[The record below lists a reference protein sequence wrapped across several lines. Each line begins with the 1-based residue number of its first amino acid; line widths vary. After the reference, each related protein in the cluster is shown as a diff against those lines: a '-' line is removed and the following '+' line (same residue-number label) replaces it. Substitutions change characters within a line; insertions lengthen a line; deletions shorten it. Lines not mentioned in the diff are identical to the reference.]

1 MRLSMEKEMTGVY
14 ISGHPLDEY
23 ADALDGLPHNTAYVS
38 ELAEREDHGLGED
51 GRQVKMGGMIVS
63 LRAKA
68 TRKGSM
74 MGFAVLED
82 LTGQIECLLFPAV
95 WERYGRDLSEDTAV
109 IITGKL
115 SVREDEETKLLA
127 DRIVPLTP
135 GGAPA
140 KPQPPPDPAV
150 LAKQAPVKLYLK
162 LQRSQMPCC
171 EAVLHKMQ
179 GNIPVYLNLPDEG
192 LTLLAPMHWWCD
204 DADDA
209 RANLLDCLPKEHIKV
224 VSKV

>member
-1 MRLSMEKEMTGVY
+1 ME
-14 ISGHPLDEY
+14 PC
-23 ADALDGLPHNTAYVS
+23 
-38 ELAEREDHGLGED
+38 LAWPVPCCLHGFL
-51 GRQVKMGGMIVS
+51 
-63 LRAKA
+63 
-68 TRKGSM
+68 
-74 MGFAVLED
+74 
-82 LTGQIECLLFPAV
+82 
-95 WERYGRDLSEDTAV
+95 
-109 IITGKL
+109 
-115 SVREDEETKLLA
+115 
-127 DRIVPLTP
+127 
-135 GGAPA
+135 
-140 KPQPPPDPAV
+140 PPPDPAV